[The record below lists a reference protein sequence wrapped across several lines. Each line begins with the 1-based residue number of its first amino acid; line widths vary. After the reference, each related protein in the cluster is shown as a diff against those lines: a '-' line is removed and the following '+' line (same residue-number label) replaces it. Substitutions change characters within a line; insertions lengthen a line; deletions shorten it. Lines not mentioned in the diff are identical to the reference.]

1 MIFKPSRILILLLLS
16 FIIPNDSLI
25 VGIYDNEP
33 LVFMDVDGVAKG
45 IYIDILDNITDQEN
59 WVVEYKHGS
68 WAEGLARLES
78 KEIDILLGIAFTADR
93 NKIYNFNDVD
103 IITNWAQIYLSEKSD
118 IMSMID
124 MTGKRIAVQEGD
136 IYFQAM
142 KALDDIIKINATYIE
157 VADYAEILELVSSG
171 KVDAGLVPRI
181 FGQYNEKNY
190 QVERSPINFSPVELR
205 FAAPMGDNDDILTTI
220 DQHLI
225 RLKNNKNSGYYQ
237 SLNLWIE
244 GVNKLVLPK
253 WMSPLWTLLIIVF
266 IIVIIAGFNIVLQ
279 WQVRVK
285 TEALRTTIEAKEK
298 IEGELRV
305 ASAIQM
311 DLLPRIFPPFPDKLE
326 FDIYAVIEPAK
337 EVGGDLYDFF
347 LIDSNH
353 LCFLIGDVSDKG
365 VPAALFMAR
374 TKTLIET
381 IATQNSKSN
390 EILNVVN
397 QNLSVNND
405 SMMFVTLIC
414 AILTIDTGKVIY
426 TVAGHNPPILIP
438 KNKPPEYLSNTGDT
452 ALGIFEDIQYKSSE
466 LILNP
471 GDTLFL
477 YTDGVTE
484 AFNDKHE
491 EYSEKRLLIDINSN
505 SGKNVKI
512 LTDNIL
518 RKVNDFS
525 ESVPQSDDIA
535 IITLQYKPDKRYGS

>member
-1 MIFKPSRILILLLLS
+1 MIFKYSKILIIFLFT
-16 FIIPNDSLI
+16 FIFPSDSLI

-33 LVFMDVDGVAKG
+33 LVFMDKNGVANG
-45 IYIDILDNITDQEN
+45 IYIDILDNIVDQEN
-59 WVVEYKHGS
+59 WVVQYKHGS
-68 WAEGLARLES
+68 WAENLAWLES
-78 KEIDILLGIAFTADR
+78 KKIDILLGIAFTVER
-93 NKIYNFNDVD
+93 NKIYNFNNVD
-103 IITNWAQIYLSEKSD
+103 ILTNWAQIYLPENSG

-124 MTGKRIAVQEGD
+124 LTGKQIAVQKGD

-142 KALDDIIKINATYIE
+142 KALDDIIKINASYVE
-157 VADYAEILELVSSG
+157 VADYAQILDLISSG

-181 FGQYNEKNY
+181 FGQYNENKY
-190 QVERSPINFSPVELR
+190 HVERSPINFSPVELK
-205 FAAPMGDNDDILTTI
+205 FAAPMGENDDVLAKI

-225 RLKNNKNSGYYQ
+225 QLKNNKNSNYYQ
-237 SLNLWIE
+237 SLNQWIE

-253 WMSPLWTLLIIVF
+253 WMSPLWTLFVIVLII
-266 IIVIIAGFNIVLQ
+266 IIIAGFNIILQ

-305 ASAIQM
+305 ASIIQM
-311 DLLPRIFPPFPDKLE
+311 DLLPRVFPPFPDRPE

-347 LIDSNH
+347 LIDPNH

-381 IATQNSKSN
+381 IATHNIKSN

-397 QNLSVNND
+397 QNLSVNNE
-405 SMMFVTLIC
+405 SMMFVTLVC
-414 AILTIDTGKVIY
+414 AILTVDTGEVVY

-438 KNKPPEYLSNTGDT
+438 KNEPPEYLPNTGDT
-452 ALGIFEDIQYKSSE
+452 AMGMYDDIQYKSSK
-466 LILNP
+466 LILKP
-471 GDTLFL
+471 GDSIFL

-484 AFNDKHE
+484 AFNAQHQ
-491 EYSEKRLLIDINSN
+491 EYSEERLINDIINFSDN
-505 SGKNVKI
+505 NVKDLTNNI
-512 LTDNIL
+512 LT
-518 RKVNDFS
+518 KVNNFS
-525 ESVPQSDDIA
+525 GSIPQSDDIA
-535 IITLQYKPDKRYGS
+535 IITLQYKPDKQYGV